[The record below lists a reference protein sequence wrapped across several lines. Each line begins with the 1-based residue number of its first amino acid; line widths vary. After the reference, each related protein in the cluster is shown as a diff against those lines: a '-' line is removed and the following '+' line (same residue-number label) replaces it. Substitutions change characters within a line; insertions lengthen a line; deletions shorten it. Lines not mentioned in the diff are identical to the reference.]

1 MQDQEPQGIN
11 MPVDISNAWKSGARI
26 INQFISLL
34 PNMIL
39 AIIVFA
45 LFLFLAS
52 ASKSVV
58 QRVTRYRSRNGN
70 LALLL
75 GRISQATV
83 VLIGLLISISIV
95 APSFQAGDIVKLLGV
110 GGVAIGFAFRDILQN
125 FLAGILLL
133 LHEPF
138 HVGDQIIIT
147 NFEGTVE
154 DIQARAT
161 LIRTYDGRRV
171 VIPNSDL
178 FTNSLTV
185 NTAFEK
191 RRSEYDVGIG
201 YGDDIEKAKQ
211 IILESLKTIH
221 EVLPDPSPEVLTMDI
236 GDYSVKLRTW
246 WWTKPERASVMRAKD
261 RVITLV
267 KKNLTE
273 AGIDLP
279 FPTSQ
284 VLWHDQTESTDGD
297 RSRQREGW
305 PSREG
310 EDSKPAG
317 IAASIGR
324 LMKLDHKLSNS

>member
-1 MQDQEPQGIN
+1 
-11 MPVDISNAWKSGARI
+11 MPIDISNAWRSGSRI

-34 PNMIL
+34 PNIIL
-39 AIIVFA
+39 AIVVFVI
-45 LFLFLAS
+45 FMFVAS
-52 ASKSVV
+52 ASKTVV
-58 QRVTRYRSRNGN
+58 QRVTRYRARSGN

-75 GRISQATV
+75 GRITQAVV
-83 VLIGLLISISIV
+83 VLIGMLIAISII

-138 HVGDQIIIT
+138 HVGDQIVIT

-161 LIRTYDGRRV
+161 LIKTYDGRRV

-191 RRSEYDVGIG
+191 RRSEYDVGVG
-201 YGDDIEKAKQ
+201 FGDDVEKAKT
-211 IILESLKTIH
+211 IILESVKQAK
-221 EVLPDPSPEVLTMDI
+221 EVLAEPAPEVLTVDLA
-236 GDYSVKLRTW
+236 DYSVKLRVW
-246 WWTKPERASVMRAKD
+246 WWTKPDRKTVMQTKD
-261 RVITLV
+261 RVISLV
-267 KKNLTE
+267 KNALTE
-273 AGIDLP
+273 NGIDMP
-279 FPTSQ
+279 FPTQ
-284 VLWHDQTESTDGD
+284 QILWHDQTEQSDGD

-305 PSREG
+305 PARKG
-310 EDSKPAG
+310 EESKPGG
-317 IAASIGR
+317 IAAALVR
-324 LMKLDHKLSNS
+324 LGKARGEA